1 MNRMFTIFATLSLF
15 ALLGATSLD
24 ASIFALTRWV
34 ELDIPVDF
42 HIGDQAF
49 PAGQYKLDR
58 VNDEPRLVQIRS
70 ADGKRSAFA
79 FVTPA
84 SDEKRAH
91 VVFSYNGESYEL
103 SSYAR
108 GVASQRP

>member
-1 MNRMFTIFATLSLF
+1 MKRIFTVFATLSLF
-15 ALLGATSLD
+15 AFLGATSLD
-24 ASIFALTRWV
+24 ASIWFGTRSV
-34 ELDIPVDF
+34 QLDIPVDF

-58 VNDEPRLVQIRS
+58 VQGEPRLVQIWS

-84 SDEKRAH
+84 SDAKGTH
-91 VVFSYNGESYEL
+91 VVFSYNGESYDL

-108 GVASQRP
+108 

>member
-1 MNRMFTIFATLSLF
+1 MKRIFTIFATLSLF

-24 ASIFALTRWV
+24 ASNWFGSRWV
-34 ELDIPVDF
+34 QLDIPVDF

-58 VNDEPRLVQIRS
+58 VQDEPRLVQIQS

-84 SDEKRAH
+84 SAKGTH
-91 VVFSYNGESYEL
+91 VVFTYNGESYDL

-108 GVASQRP
+108 